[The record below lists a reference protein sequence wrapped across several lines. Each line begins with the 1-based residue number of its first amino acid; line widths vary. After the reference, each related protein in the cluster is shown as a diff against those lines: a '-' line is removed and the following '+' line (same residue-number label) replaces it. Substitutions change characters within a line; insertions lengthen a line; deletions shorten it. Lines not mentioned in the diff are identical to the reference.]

1 MHGRSKCMS
10 GLVFPIS
17 AQQGMISISETK
29 RNHWRG
35 WGWGGGGWN
44 SCNYCGGMSVGFVMQ
59 KTDMFKTSGRAS
71 FLIIL

>member
-1 MHGRSKCMS
+1 MHVGT
-10 GLVFPIS
+10 GIS
-17 AQQGMISISETK
+17 DFRPA
-29 RNHWRG
+29 RNDFNFG
-35 WGWGGGGWN
+35 NKKKSLEGVGVGGGGWN